1 MRHHIAFVS
10 VQLITLLTL
19 MSGARW
25 CAAEEDL
32 AAGDR
37 RLLLR
42 ISRDAIGDI
51 QQQEFKS
58 ERNVSDTMLGTKI
71 KGISKTSA
79 KCALEPCEVGAMS
92 SLRLVV
98 TGTSVTD
105 TEGRNGPAIIE
116 STTTTEF
123 TATAPLH
130 FSPEDGFTAGEVKVD
145 ADSKTK
151 TNKVRSS
158 QGGIAGSFVKKFAEK
173 KIKESLPEAQ
183 KLSREL
189 AIKRISSEVAAE
201 LKTRLEKVNAT
212 YARMA
217 PVIAAANASENQPVH
232 LLAHNGD
239 IVVSLGSDK
248 KPNVEKLPQLTTAA
262 EVWLP
267 TQPVEA
273 NVAQSSNSSTDKPT
287 LVANVIQR
295 QSDKA
300 LADKPQPRSKWWI
313 VRSDDQADALVAQ

>member
-1 MRHHIAFVS
+1 MRHHLTFVS

-19 MSGARW
+19 ISGASW
-25 CAAEEDL
+25 CAAEDNS

-51 QQQEFKS
+51 QEQEFKS
-58 ERNVSDTMLGTKI
+58 ERKVSDTMLGTKI
-71 KGISKTSA
+71 KGVSKTSA
-79 KCALEPCEVGAMS
+79 KCALEPCKEGAMS

-130 FSPEDGFTAGEVKVD
+130 FSPEDGFTAGDVQVD

-189 AIKRISSEVAAE
+189 AIQRISSEVAAE

-217 PVIAAANASENQPVH
+217 PVIAAANASEDQPVH
-232 LLAHNGD
+232 LLEHNGD

-248 KPNVEKLPQLTTAA
+248 KPNVEKLPKLTSSA

-273 NVAQSSNSSTDKPT
+273 NVAQNKSSSPDKPT
-287 LVANVIQR
+287 LAANFVQR
-295 QSDKA
+295 QSDKTV
-300 LADKPQPRSKWWI
+300 ADKQPRSKWWI
-313 VRSDDQADALVAQ
+313 VRSVDQADELVAQ